1 MTRSKVVIKLVKQGL
16 YLSNSLNSLTASIE
30 AADSFD
36 SVEDAQRI
44 LLRSLVRTEIEFVTF
59 STTTVKTLSQLD
71 LVLLRNSHLDATHV
85 GQKGNPYFY
94 YCDEETQK
102 DYCLCGPNGE
112 WVICDH
118 SDNHGDET
126 IKLRSDADKLIAI
139 TFGNEL

>member
-1 MTRSKVVIKLVKQGL
+1 MTPSKVVIKLVKQGL

-36 SVEDAQRI
+36 SIEDAQRI
-44 LLRSLVRTEIEFVTF
+44 LLRSLVRTDIEFVTF
-59 STTTVKTLSQLD
+59 STTTVKTLSQLE

-102 DYCLCGPNGE
+102 DYCLCGPGDQ